1 MDRFLGFFR
10 EKKWKKMK
18 KDQWLILLLAG
29 ILLLV
34 VALPTDCGQRSTKQ
48 DSGKGKTTE
57 KDTDAQDYVTVLEK
71 RMKKILT
78 QMDGVGE
85 VEVMITLKDQGE
97 SVVEK
102 DDSASQETQTD
113 TSGTD
118 GETTRSQ
125 TDTSEKTVYDTED
138 GQGSPFVSKEI
149 VPKIDGVLVV
159 AEGGADTVTA
169 ENISE
174 AVQALFSVEPHKIK
188 VVKMNLQ
195 EGNR

>member
-1 MDRFLGFFR
+1 MDRFQRFFR

-34 VALPTDCGQRSTKQ
+34 VALPTDCGQHSTKQ

-57 KDTDAQDYVTVLEK
+57 KDTGAQDYVTVLEK

-102 DDSASQETQTD
+102 DDSASRETQTD

-125 TDTSEKTVYDTED
+125 TDTSEKTVYDTKD

-149 VPKIDGVLVV
+149 TPKIDGVLVV
-159 AEGGADTVTA
+159 AEGGADTVTT